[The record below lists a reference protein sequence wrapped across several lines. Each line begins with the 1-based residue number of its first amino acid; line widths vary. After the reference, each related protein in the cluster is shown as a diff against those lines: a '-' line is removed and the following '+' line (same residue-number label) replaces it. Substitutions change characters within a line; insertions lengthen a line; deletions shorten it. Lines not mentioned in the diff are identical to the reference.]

1 MLTTSYF
8 SVPSK
13 DGNQLGS
20 VGAYPDFLLT
30 VWDWEAERIVLHT
43 KAFSQ
48 EVFNVS
54 FSPDDAGVLLTSG
67 TGHIRFWKMAGTF
80 TGLKLQ
86 GDIGKFGKVEL
97 SDVEAYAPLPDG
109 KVLSSTE
116 RGSLLLW
123 DGNFIK
129 CEITQ
134 PDGKLCHDGEINC
147 IVLEREEGFFITG
160 GNDGYLRWWD
170 FATVD
175 RADTTDEMPVFQMKP
190 LAEKFLGEGIKIKG
204 MEKGVDHWLI
214 QDSAGSMIKMSLA
227 DKEVQTVMEF
237 HAKTITALAS
247 SPLDHFA
254 ATSGADGT
262 VRCWDYV
269 DKKELFRTKYPCGAS
284 CMIWAPPNIDNS
296 AKTIVVGFENGVIRV
311 LLRTPTAWKMLHVLK
326 PHTARVNDI
335 AYSPDGRYLAS
346 AGADNCLF
354 LLKVGDEGG
363 GYEPVGFYDLGAEIN
378 SVYWRSD
385 SEAIL
390 ISCGDGVVAEAEVPD
405 GSHDTQETF
414 ELKLPL
420 KKFVFKRPPPRQ
432 SAAEIEAEIQ
442 EALKPVDLLEEGQD
456 AEDAED
462 AEDAGPAVVQ
472 EATASA
478 AICAIYKDGSDDQSF
493 FICFAG
499 SDASSIFE
507 CTWDSEEAVAVIAD
521 SVLPTT
527 TLNYTASRR
536 FLVTGSRDG
545 IVRIRSVENQN
556 PFAQVIAHDGCSG
569 AINAV
574 ATSFDDQFLL
584 SVGDDGQFFVFRI
597 KPDEIESQA
606 ALFEQKVKK
615 RSEAVQAAG
624 LLAEAKAKNEV
635 KKVIESNSKEGAKQE
650 PLPDPDKLK
659 LLAVAQAEENDDDD
673 DDDDSGFVFALED
686 AAEGDNSAAP
696 GMPTGFEPAYSSV
709 ATDNHDMSLISQIEE
724 PEDIV
729 RDDVYSIQEAKVKT
743 EEDNKL
749 EAAEKKKGV
758 VRGVIESLRTEYK
771 KLVEQNAA
779 EISERQLDSDAFMI
793 EHDYFQ
799 KLIEEGEQECTEVR
813 KELEYTSEKSELR
826 LAKLKERF
834 LDAVAVEC
842 VELGALKS
850 QYSVRSFRCA
860 HLSRELQESLR
871 QVHAMIDAET
881 LSRKAEAD
889 RDNANGSSA
898 LKPSAA
904 GPSGQAASSAE
915 GPGAGAAGGTG
926 GGAQGFEARKLLRQA
941 RQAKL
946 KGLEAERPA
955 EDAEDPRD
963 VRAIA
968 FAEAHMGDYKLKTAA
983 NYVVPEE
990 QRVNADKKR
999 RQMVLLE
1006 ESMHSVQMNFNG
1018 RFLSLRDLKKQ
1029 IIQQIKDD
1037 NSRIHAINSELG
1049 QSESLWEPVTSD
1061 AEWPEL
1067 RDIVTEENLRAH
1079 KSSLGVSAPEQE
1091 QPSEEAN
1098 TQDADAPP
1106 PIGLDDSETKLQAA
1120 IDAGVPEYM
1129 VRIVKSPCTGELS
1142 ELQLAEQEASHRRLK
1157 HERSSLMQKTSQ
1169 TVGMFDEAI
1178 YELRQEKMQ
1187 LDCDLKAAEMK
1198 MLTLYRELVLLR
1210 QFESKDDAL
1219 ASKMEKCR
1227 SDKSGVVGEISEC
1240 QAKLGTKRDEI
1251 GVWQEK
1257 AKHIMNEFSALVGE
1271 SNQFHHQ
1278 LLKIFKKKV
1287 KRAKKRNGDEDEE
1300 EEEEEDWEEDD
1311 EDFDDEGEEEDE
1323 DEEDACP
1330 PGCDQTLY
1338 DKVLELREKRLD
1350 QEEILSD
1357 FQKAIDELTR
1367 NSDRHQTR
1375 EKQINKDLAQTEKEI
1390 QGFQT
1395 EKQQRLNQLDVVIT
1409 LKLDQLLCT
1418 VPRDVEAGGDPEVL
1432 SAGVNDCLV
1441 FGKKQLTQL
1450 KSRIQELEVENRTL
1464 RQQFKDLH
1472 KEQSRLAREKKL
1484 KESEIMASREKCDDL
1499 QMLKFGQIIDLE
1511 ALDKV
1516 SVSKVCTHLMHS
1528 CHCLLLLT
1536 MYLICAGCG

>member
-1 MLTTSYF
+1 VLILASPLLLL
-8 SVPSK
+8 SLSK
-13 DGNQLGS
+13 DGSKLGS

-30 VWDWEAERIVLHT
+30 VWDWEDERIVLHT

-67 TGHIRFWKMAGTF
+67 TGHIRFWKMAATF

-116 RGSLLLW
+116 RGALLLW

-134 PDGKLCHDGEINC
+134 PGGKLCHDGEINC

-175 RADTTDEMPVFQMKP
+175 RADTTDEMPVFEMKP
-190 LAEKFLGEGIKIKG
+190 LAEKFLGEGVQIKG

-214 QDSAGSMIKMSLA
+214 QDAAGSLIKMSLA
-227 DKEVQTVMEF
+227 DKEVQTLMEF
-237 HAKTITALAS
+237 HAKSITALAS

-284 CMIWAPPNIDNS
+284 CMIWAPLNIDNS
-296 AKTIVVGFENGVIRV
+296 AKTIVVGFNNGVIRV
-311 LLRTPTAWKMLHVLK
+311 LLRTPTTWKMLRVMK

-354 LLKVGDEGG
+354 LQKVSDE

-390 ISCGDGVVAEAEVPD
+390 IACGDGVVAEAEVPD
-405 GSHDTQETF
+405 GSHDTSETF

-420 KKFVFKRPPPRQ
+420 KKYAFKRPPTPKM
-432 SAAEIEAEIQ
+432 AAEIEAEIQ
-442 EALKPVDLLEEGQD
+442 AALKPVDLLEEEGEVND
-456 AEDAED
+456 AEETPPVAEE
-462 AEDAGPAVVQ
+462 APA
-472 EATASA
+472 TA
-478 AICAIYKDGSDDQSF
+478 AICAMYKDGTDDQNF
-493 FICFAG
+493 FICFDG
-499 SDASSIFE
+499 TDAKQMYE
-507 CTWDSEEAVAVIAD
+507 CTWDSEEAISVVAD
-521 SVLPTT
+521 SNMPTT
-527 TLNYTASRR
+527 TLNYTSSRR
-536 FLVTGSRDG
+536 FLVSGSQDG
-545 IVRIRSVENQN
+545 VVRVRSVENQN
-556 PFAQVIAHDGCSG
+556 PFAQVIAHDGING

-584 SVGDDGQFFVFRI
+584 SAGNDGQFFVFRI

-606 ALFEQKVKK
+606 ALFELKVKK
-615 RSEAVQAAG
+615 RIESVQAAG
-624 LLAEAKAKNEV
+624 LLAEAKTKNEL
-635 KKVIESNSKEGAKQE
+635 KKTIDANSKEGAKQE
-650 PLPDPDKLK
+650 PLPDPALQKQ
-659 LLAVAQAEENDDDD
+659 LALAQAEENDDDD
-673 DDDDSGFVFALED
+673 EDDDSGFMFALED

-709 ATDNHDMSLISQIEE
+709 ATDNHDMSLISSIEE

-749 EAAEKKKGV
+749 AAAEKKKGV
-758 VRGVIESLRTEYK
+758 VRGVIESLRSEYK

-779 EISERQLDSDAFMI
+779 EIPERQLDSDAFMI

-842 VELGALKS
+842 IELSALKS
-850 QYSVRSFRCA
+850 QFSVRSFRCA

-871 QVHAMIDAET
+871 QVHAVIDAET
-881 LSRKAEAD
+881 LATKAEAD
-889 RDNANGSSA
+889 HDNVGGSSA
-898 LKPSAA
+898 QKPSAA
-904 GPSGQAASSAE
+904 GPSGQATSSAE
-915 GPGAGAAGGTG
+915 GPGGGAAGGGTG

-946 KGLEAERPA
+946 KALEAERPA

-983 NYVVPEE
+983 NYVVPED

-1029 IIQQIKDD
+1029 IIRQIKDD
-1037 NSRIHAINSELG
+1037 NTRIHAINKELD
-1049 QSESLWEPVTSD
+1049 QSESLWEPSTTD
-1061 AEWPEL
+1061 AEWPEM
-1067 RDIVTEENLRAH
+1067 RDVVSEDDLRAH
-1079 KSSLGVSAPEQE
+1079 KVSLGVSVPELE
-1091 QPSEEAN
+1091 VASEEAN
-1098 TQDADAPP
+1098 SQDADALP
-1106 PIGLDDSETKLQAA
+1106 PIGLDDSEAKLQAA
-1120 IDAGVPEYM
+1120 IDAGVPEFM

-1157 HERSSLMQKTSQ
+1157 HERTSLMQKTSQ

-1240 QAKLGTKRDEI
+1240 QSKLSMKRDEI

-1257 AKHIMNEFSALVGE
+1257 AKHIINEFNALVGE
-1271 SNQFHHQ
+1271 SNQFHAQ

-1287 KRAKKRNGDEDEE
+1287 KRAKKRNGDEEE
-1300 EEEEEDWEEDD
+1300 DEEEEEDWDDDD

-1367 NSDRHQTR
+1367 NSDRHTTR

-1390 QGFQT
+1390 QSFQT
-1395 EKQQRLNQLDVVIT
+1395 EKQQRLNELDIVIT

-1418 VPRDVEAGGDPEVL
+1418 VPRDPEAGGEPEVL
-1432 SAGVNDCLV
+1432 SSGVNDCLV
-1441 FGKKQLTQL
+1441 FGKEQLTQL

-1484 KESEIMASREKCDDL
+1484 KESEITASREKCDDL

-1516 SVSKVCTHLMHS
+1516 SVSKVRC
-1528 CHCLLLLT
+1528 
-1536 MYLICAGCG
+1536 I